1 MKLARRSGIALAV
14 ASSALVIA
22 ASAPHAFSPGY
33 TYRLKISGQITEANG
48 KSKDYVVMSGKA
60 MVNANGGRLDIDE
73 ASKERGA
80 MTEKGGYILF
90 DPTAM
95 MIVSPKDKQILR
107 FGVDDME
114 KSMSALTG
122 NVPGMSIKI
131 SDVAVNFEKL
141 GAGEPL
147 LGMATTRYRITQD
160 YKIAMKVAFMNRSS
174 TEHIVQEYWMA
185 DQKKGF
191 ANPFG
196 RMAGMRPVGGGA
208 FSELITKTSEAT
220 ARMGKG
226 IALKTVS
233 TTTSTNNKNEATTN
247 VSTMEVT
254 ELQAGNVDD
263 ALLKAPADYK
273 VVDLGEQTK
282 AMAKQLEEAKATQD
296 AQAAQAGQAPGQ
308 VDAAAAAPDS
318 SPSLKAA
325 AAEAAKEAAKQ
336 KAGDKIK
343 KGFGGLLRR
352 P

>member
-1 MKLARRSGIALAV
+1 MKLARRAGIVLAIAGSVLTV
-14 ASSALVIA
+14 AAT
-22 ASAPHAFSPGY
+22 APRVFSPGY
-33 TYRLKISGQITEANG
+33 TYRLKISGQVTEANG
-48 KSKDYVVMSGKA
+48 KTKDYVMMSGRA
-60 MVNANGGRLDIDE
+60 MVNANGGRLDIEE

-80 MTEKGGYILF
+80 MTEKGGYILY

-107 FGVDDME
+107 FAVEDME
-114 KSMSALTG
+114 KSMSALAA
-122 NVPGMSIKI
+122 NVPGMNIKI

-160 YKIAMKVAFMNRSS
+160 YKIAMKIAFMNRSS

-191 ANPFG
+191 ANPFA
-196 RMAGMRPVGGGA
+196 RMGGLRPVGGGA
-208 FSELITKTSEAT
+208 FSELISKTTEAT
-220 ARMGKG
+220 AKMGKG

-233 TTTSTNNKNEATTN
+233 TTTSTNNKNEATTS

-254 ELQAGNVDD
+254 DLQSGNVDD
-263 ALLKAPADYK
+263 ALLKPPADYK

-282 AMAKQLEEAKATQD
+282 ALADQMEQAKATQ
-296 AQAAQAGQAPGQ
+296 AARAAQSGQEA
-308 VDAAAAAPDS
+308 DAAAAADS
-318 SPSLKAA
+318 TPSMKAA
-325 AAEAAKEAAKQ
+325 AAEAAKDAAKQ
-336 KAGDKIK
+336 KAGDKVR
-343 KGFGGLLRR
+343 KGLGGLLRR